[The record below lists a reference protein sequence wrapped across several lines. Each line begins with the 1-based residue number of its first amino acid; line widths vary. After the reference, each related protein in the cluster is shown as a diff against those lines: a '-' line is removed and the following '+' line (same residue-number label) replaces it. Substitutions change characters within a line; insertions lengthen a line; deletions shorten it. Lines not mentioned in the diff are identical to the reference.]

1 MADTSLMLFSCAMS
15 TKLKPTSATAAMRV
29 PTTMKGVRRPFLL
42 WLRSEMAPNR
52 GSRNSASTLS
62 SAMMTPDHVWDMP
75 NLLVR
80 IRGMVLSYACQKAQI
95 RKKAKPT
102 RMVRL

>member
-1 MADTSLMLFSCAMS
+1 MADTPLMLCSWARS
-15 TKLKPTSATAAMRV
+15 TKLNATRATAAMSV

-52 GSRNSASTLS
+52 GRRNSASTLS
-62 SAMMTPDHVWDMP
+62 SAMMTPDQVWDMP

-80 IRGMVLSYACQKAQI
+80 IKGMVLS
-95 RKKAKPT
+95 
-102 RMVRL
+102 